1 VRIHGV
7 ILARKYS
14 PAAETNHLNPWQ
26 TRQWCIP
33 AVDAQFVA
41 LMEDL
46 LDLYEEPY
54 DEKRP
59 TVTFEETS
67 KQLLAEVRQPLPPKP
82 GQAERFDDEY
92 KRHGTR
98 TLCICCEP
106 QAGWRHIAVT
116 ARRTTQDFAHQMKW
130 LVDARSP
137 QAELIRIVMDNLNT
151 HKWASLSAVFAPA
164 EARRRRRT
172 LEFHY
177 TPKHARWLNMAEREL
192 SVVMRQC
199 LDRRISD
206 EATLRREVKAYEDRR
221 NEARAAIDWQ
231 FTCKDA
237 RVKLHRLYPSISE

>member
-1 VRIHGV
+1 
-7 ILARKYS
+7 
-14 PAAETNHLNPWQ
+14 
-26 TRQWCIP
+26 
-33 AVDAQFVA
+33 VA

-59 TVTFEETS
+59 TVTFDETS
-67 KQLLAEVRQPLPPKP
+67 KQLIEEVRQPLPPKP
-82 GQAERFDDEY
+82 GQAERFDYEY

-98 TLCICCEP
+98 NLFIFCEP

-116 ARRTTQDFAHQMKW
+116 ERRTKQDFAHQMKW
-130 LVDARSP
+130 LVDERYL

-151 HKWASLSAVFAPA
+151 HKWASLYEVFAPA
-164 EARRRRRT
+164 EARRILRK

-177 TPKHARWLNMAEREL
+177 TPKHASWLNMAEIEL
-192 SVVMRQC
+192 SVLMRQC
-199 LDRRISD
+199 LDRRIPD
-206 EATLRREVKAYEDRR
+206 EEILRREVKAYADRR